1 MNVDGF
7 DRSRMKLLINRYDP
21 TFNITPEELS
31 GVLQMPLIG
40 VIPDCREITNVN
52 NGGNSVFYEN
62 TRSTDKQKAFANAV
76 RSVAKR
82 LLELDAGEGSAP
94 MEIGESSDRGLFS
107 FLFRRK

>member
-1 MNVDGF
+1 
-7 DRSRMKLLINRYDP
+7 MKLLINRYDP

-52 NGGNSVFYEN
+52 NGGNSVFYGN

-82 LLELDAGEGSAP
+82 LLEIDAGEGSAP
-94 MEIGESSDRGLFS
+94 VEIWESNERGLFS